1 MSTFTERTSKK
12 IDMVFVLALL
22 VLFAATAFALVL
34 IGAKHYRQVTNDMTT
49 NHDRR
54 TTASYLAEKIR
65 QSDTEGAISLCTI
78 QGTPALSILTTE
90 EDVTY
95 ITYIYLY
102 DDYLRELVVTENSVF
117 SLSGGQP
124 IIAIRDIQFSMENEN
139 LIHAEITDLQGYTQT
154 IYFPLHSKVRKED
167 V

>member
-1 MSTFTERTSKK
+1 MWQFSRWIVTFS
-12 IDMVFVLALL
+12 F
-22 VLFAATAFALVL
+22 
-34 IGAKHYRQVTNDMTT
+34 N
-49 NHDRR
+49 
-54 TTASYLAEKIR
+54 
-65 QSDTEGAISLCTI
+65 
-78 QGTPALSILTTE
+78 
-90 EDVTY
+90 

-167 V
+167 VWV